1 MAARNSAWRSGEIPR
16 SPAISSTGSPGTSR
30 ISAKVSRVTPMKV
43 GMIRLNRV
51 RKKRNMGQLLCC
63 GKAGEFRCWAVAQHR
78 FVKTLVDIHAVEDV
92 PAERIDLVVLHFFP
106 DRLIDDR
113 VSHRDPGRL
122 FLEDDL

>member
-1 MAARNSAWRSGEIPR
+1 MAARSSAWRSGEIPR

-51 RKKRNMGQLLCC
+51 RKKRNMVS
-63 GKAGEFRCWAVAQHR
+63 FFVAEKPGNQVLGR
-78 FVKTLVDIHAVEDV
+78 GPWPNTVSSKSLVDVHTVEDV
-92 PAERIDLVVLHFFP
+92 TAKRIDLVVLHFFP

-113 VSHRDPGRL
+113 VSHRDPRRL
-122 FLEDDL
+122 